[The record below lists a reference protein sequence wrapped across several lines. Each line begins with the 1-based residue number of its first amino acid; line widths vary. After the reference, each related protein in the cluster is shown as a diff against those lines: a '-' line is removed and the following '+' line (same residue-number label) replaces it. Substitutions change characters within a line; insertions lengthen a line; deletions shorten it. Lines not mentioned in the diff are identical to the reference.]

1 MKLHMVTKSLAALHN
16 AMHSSVD
23 KISQQTTRAGCSVY
37 TTLLVNVALNLK
49 VRCCVF
55 VEKM

>member
-1 MKLHMVTKSLAALHN
+1 MKLHRVTKPLAALHN

-23 KISQQTTRAGCSVY
+23 KISRQTTGVGCSVF
-37 TTLLVNVALNLK
+37 TTLLVNVSLNLK